1 MNLTKNTSIFKFNN
15 ITIIG
20 EVHGGI
26 KEKNLSK
33 YINKMEF
40 QGKTII
46 ILECHKNIMD
56 MKINDIKKHYKKKIK
71 NNEKNKDDSYIDNVI
86 YFFVNKYSNLLN
98 KNKIFKDVMKNKK
111 IKLVCLDDRNI
122 DDYPK
127 KQVRT
132 IFKNNKNKYDNLK
145 NKIIKIKKDVEKLE
159 ESKIKQ
165 NLLKNIDLNLL
176 KLDEKSSYIF
186 QTISEIILNYNI
198 IKFILVRLSK
208 KTNTMEQ
215 KDNIIIIVGKNHLND
230 LKKIF

>member
-1 MNLTKNTSIFKFNN
+1 MNLTKNTSVFKFNN

-26 KEKNLSK
+26 KEKTLSK
-33 YINKMEF
+33 YINKMD
-40 QGKTII
+40 KTII

-56 MKINDIKKHYKKKIK
+56 LKINDIKKHYNKKIK
-71 NNEKNKDDSYIDNVI
+71 TNKQNQDDSYIDNVI
-86 YFFVNKYSNLLN
+86 YFFINKYANLLN

-111 IKLVCLDDRNI
+111 IKLVCLDDRKI

-145 NKIIKIKKDVEKLE
+145 NKIIKIKKDIEKFE

-176 KLDEKSSYIF
+176 KLNEKSSSYIF

-198 IKFILVRLSK
+198 IKFILK
-208 KTNTMEQ
+208 KTNK

-230 LKKIF
+230 LKKFF

>member
-1 MNLTKNTSIFKFNN
+1 MNLTKNTSIFKINN

-33 YINKMEF
+33 YINKMD
-40 QGKTII
+40 KTII
-46 ILECHKNIMD
+46 ILECHKNMMD
-56 MKINDIKKHYKKKIK
+56 LKINYIKKHYKKKIK
-71 NNEKNKDDSYIDNVI
+71 DNKDNKDDSYIDNVI
-86 YFFVNKYSNLLN
+86 YFFVNKYSTILN
-98 KNKIFKDVMKNKK
+98 NKIFKDAMKNKK
-111 IKLVCLDDRNI
+111 IKLVCLDDRKI

-145 NKIIKIKKDVEKLE
+145 KIIIKIKKDVEKLE

-176 KLDEKSSYIF
+176 KLNDKKSSYVF
-186 QTISEIILNYNI
+186 QTLSEIILNYNI
-198 IKFILVRLSK
+198 IKFILK
-208 KTNTMEQ
+208 KTNK

-230 LKKIF
+230 LKKIFQL

>member
-1 MNLTKNTSIFKFNN
+1 MNLTKNTTIFKLNN

-20 EVHGGI
+20 EVHEGI
-26 KEKNLSK
+26 KEKTLSK
-33 YINKMEF
+33 YIDKMKLRDNRT
-40 QGKTII
+40 KTII

-56 MKINDIKKHYKKKIK
+56 LKINDIKKHYKKKIK
-71 NNEKNKDDSYIDNVI
+71 INEKNKDDSYIDNVI
-86 YFFVNKYSNLLN
+86 YFFVNKYSNFLN
-98 KNKIFKDVMKNKK
+98 NKIFKDVMKNKK
-111 IKLVCLDDRNI
+111 IKLVCLDDRKI

-145 NKIIKIKKDVEKLE
+145 NKIKKIKKDIEKLE

-186 QTISEIILNYNI
+186 QTISEIIFNFYI
-198 IKFILVRLSK
+198 IKFILK
-208 KTNTMEQ
+208 KTNK

-230 LKKIF
+230 LKNFF

>member
-1 MNLTKNTSIFKFNN
+1 MNLTKNTSIFKFNKFGN
-15 ITIIG
+15 PITIIG

-26 KEKNLSK
+26 KEKTLSK
-33 YINKMEF
+33 HINKM
-40 QGKTII
+40 GKTII

-71 NNEKNKDDSYIDNVI
+71 NNGKNKDDSYIDNVI

-111 IKLVCLDDRNI
+111 IKLVCLDDRKI

-132 IFKNNKNKYDNLK
+132 IFKNDKNKYDNLK
-145 NKIIKIKKDVEKLE
+145 NKIKKIKKDVEKLE

-176 KLDEKSSYIF
+176 KLDEKTSSYIF

-208 KTNTMEQ
+208 KTKQ